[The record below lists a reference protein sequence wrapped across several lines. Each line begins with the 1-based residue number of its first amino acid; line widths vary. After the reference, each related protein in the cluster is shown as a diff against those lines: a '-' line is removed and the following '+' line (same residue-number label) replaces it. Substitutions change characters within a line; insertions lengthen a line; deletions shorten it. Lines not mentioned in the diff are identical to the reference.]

1 MNHTKDNSFD
11 NNCSRDHPDRR
22 RHPTPLIS
30 SYTFGGGRRKTIRR
44 VDEKRT
50 HLFVDLYSARLLFIV
65 ATVITLSSIDAYLT
79 LLLIEK
85 GKVVEANP
93 FMASVLSYGVFPF
106 VFVKFLITA
115 SALLVLC
122 LFKNARIAR
131 ISLPLAVT
139 IYLCVI
145 SYEVYLYFL

>member
-1 MNHTKDNSFD
+1 MNHAKDKSFD
-11 NNCSRDHPDRR
+11 EDCSRNHSDRR
-22 RHPTPLIS
+22 RQPTPLIS
-30 SYTFGGGRRKTIRR
+30 QYTFGGGRRKTIRR
-44 VDEKRT
+44 VTEKRS
-50 HLFVDLYSARLLFIV
+50 HLFVDLYSSRLMFIV
-65 ATVITLSSIDAYLT
+65 VTVITLSSIDAYLT

-106 VFVKFLITA
+106 IIVKFLITA
-115 SALLVLC
+115 SALIVLC

-131 ISLPLAVT
+131 IGLPLAVK

-145 SYEVYLYFL
+145 IYEIYIFMM